1 MCSTLVIELR
11 DPADREALWLPA
23 FLVDTTDP
31 DVAGGWLTQY
41 IHGAAQTHDVCVTCI
56 ITGVGEV
63 IPHGS
68 LTN

>member
-1 MCSTLVIELR
+1 MCDTLVIELR
-11 DPADREALWLPA
+11 DPADTEGLWLPA
-23 FLVDTTDP
+23 FLVDTTA
-31 DVAGGWLTQY
+31 VHRVETWLSEY
-41 IHGAAQTHDVCVTCI
+41 IRGAAQTHDVCVTCI